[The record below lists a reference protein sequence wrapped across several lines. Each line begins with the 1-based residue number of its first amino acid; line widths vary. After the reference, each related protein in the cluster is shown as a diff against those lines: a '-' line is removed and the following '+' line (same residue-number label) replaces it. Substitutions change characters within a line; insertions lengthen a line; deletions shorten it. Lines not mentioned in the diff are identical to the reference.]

1 LDDRTQLDAATNLE
15 LGKLLP
21 KKAGISIPFYASV
34 SKSVSMPEFDPYDLD
49 IKLKDKLAAAP
60 ASQRDSIKE
69 QAVDATTIQ
78 SFNFTNVRRN
88 NITGKKLKLW
98 SIENFDLTYSYTR
111 TNHENPIALEDELTI
126 YKGGVGY
133 NYVGTPKYWEPFK
146 KFIKSR
152 SPWYSIFRD
161 FNVNP

>member
-49 IKLKDKLAAAP
+49 IKLKDKLAAAQ

-69 QAVDATTIQ
+69 QAVDATTIK
-78 SFNFTNVRRN
+78 SFNFTNVRKN
-88 NITGKKLKLW
+88 NITRKKLKLRH
-98 SIENFDLTYSYTR
+98 IENFDLTYSYTSSE
-111 TNHENPIALEDELTI
+111 HHNPSAEEDELI
-126 YKGGVGY
+126 NYKGGLGY
-133 NYVGTPKYWEPFK
+133 NYVGIQKY
-146 KFIKSR
+146 
-152 SPWYSIFRD
+152 
-161 FNVNP
+161 